1 MKLKRLNRFSL
12 LTIALSTTAIGAL
25 IILFRL
31 WAIIPTGQIGVVDTF
46 GQVAEQPLGPG
57 IHFRNPFAKIVKFS
71 TQTKELKE
79 TAEVPSKDG
88 LITTVDVS
96 VLYRVDPAKAKQL
109 YQTIGTDYE
118 AVILVPYLRSLLRAA
133 TARHSAKDLYT
144 SQRQALSQ
152 QLREDLNQTVAS
164 RGLIVEDTPL
174 RNVVLP
180 KSLQESVQAKLQAEQ
195 ESLRMQ
201 FVLQK
206 ERQESDRKRIEAKG
220 IADAQRI
227 ISQGLTEKN
236 LRFRQIEAMEKLAG
250 SENTKIVVMG
260 SDAKGGSIQIQP

>member
-1 MKLKRLNRFSL
+1 MKLKQFNRFSL
-12 LTIALSTTAIGAL
+12 LTVVLSGTAIGAL
-25 IILFRL
+25 VILLRL
-31 WAIIPTGQIGVVDTF
+31 WTIIPTGYVGVVDTF

-57 IHFRNPFAKIVKFS
+57 IHFKNPFAKIIKFS

-79 TAEVPSKDG
+79 TAEAPSKDG

-118 AVILVPYLRSLLRAA
+118 DVILVPYLRSLLRTA
-133 TARHSAKDLYT
+133 TARYSARDLYT
-144 SQRQALSQ
+144 SQRQALAR

-164 RGLIVEDTPL
+164 RGLIVDDTPL

-195 ESLRMQ
+195 DSLRMQ

-206 ERQESDRKRIEAKG
+206 ERQEADRKRIEAKG
-220 IADAQRI
+220 IADAQRV

-236 LRFRQIEAMEKLAG
+236 LRFRQIEAMEQLAK
-250 SENTKIVVMG
+250 SQNTKIVVMG
-260 SDAKGGSIQIQP
+260 SDMKEGSVQIQP